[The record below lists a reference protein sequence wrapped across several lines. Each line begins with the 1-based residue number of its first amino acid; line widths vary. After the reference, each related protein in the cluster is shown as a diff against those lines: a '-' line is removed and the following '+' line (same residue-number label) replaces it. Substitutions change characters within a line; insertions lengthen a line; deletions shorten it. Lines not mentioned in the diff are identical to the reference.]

1 MDNQERIGAEGS
13 EEHEL
18 HNYEEAAKEVGDE
31 GHEVEAGELAHE
43 EVEERQDVKVSSQRG
58 RTATGERQRQRV
70 QKTRRQARRRVRHAV
85 QIPEEEPLE
94 ERLRSYELLY
104 LVDAA
109 LDREEIDRTAAEI
122 VQRIEQGG
130 GYAENVRVS
139 EVRRLEYP
147 IKKRTHGIYVLVNF
161 KAPPSV
167 AKELGTFLRFNER
180 VLRHLLILTKQRAE
194 LE

>member
-1 MDNQERIGAEGS
+1 MGDQERIEAEGS
-13 EEHEL
+13 EEYEL
-18 HNYEEAAKEVGDE
+18 RDYEEAAREVGNE
-31 GHEVEAGELAHE
+31 EHEVEAGELAHAG
-43 EVEERQDVKVSSQRG
+43 VEERQDTKVSPQRT
-58 RTATGERQRQRV
+58 RSATGERQRQKA
-70 QKTRRQARRRVRHAV
+70 QKVRRQARKKVRHAI
-85 QIPEEEPLE
+85 QMPEEEPAE

-109 LDREEIDRTAAEI
+109 LDREEIDRTAADI
-122 VQRIEQGG
+122 VQKIEQGG

-147 IKKRTHGIYVLVNF
+147 IKRRTHGIYVLVNF

-167 AKELGTFLRFNER
+167 AKELGTLLRFNEK